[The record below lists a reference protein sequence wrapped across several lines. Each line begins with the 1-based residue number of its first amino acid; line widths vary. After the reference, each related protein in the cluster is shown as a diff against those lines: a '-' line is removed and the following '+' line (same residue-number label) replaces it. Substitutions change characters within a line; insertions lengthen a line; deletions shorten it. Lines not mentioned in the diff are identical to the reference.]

1 MIIISRFKSVNLYSS
16 LIRLDEHGNVNR
28 ISYSQQVRD
37 SFMTTLPPENVKA
50 FYKALTLMDKLLYEN
65 TLHYKLNAG
74 RFHVFKRKHNI
85 YYRAVE

>member
-1 MIIISRFKSVNLYSS
+1 MFKSVHLTSYC
-16 LIRLDEHGNVNR
+16 IRLDENGNINR

-65 TLHYKLNAG
+65 VLHYKLNAG
-74 RFHVFKRKHNI
+74 GYI
-85 YYRAVE
+85 LSCIST